1 MKLFPTFV
9 FAAAVVSTLALCA
22 CGSSSLPGAAK
33 EQFFVTEVKPLLEQN
48 CLACHNTD
56 AHPSH
61 LNLSDSRAL
70 ASRGKGGKAYI
81 VPGHPDDG
89 LLIAAISRKG
99 SHPKVMP
106 RLDLSLTDD
115 QIGILREWI
124 QDGAAWPKGDAGK
137 LTPKAN
143 AER

>member
-1 MKLFPTFV
+1 MKHFPMFL
-9 FAAAVVSTLALCA
+9 FAAAVLAAAMLCA

-33 EQFFVTEVKPLLEQN
+33 EQFFVSEVKPVLEQN

-61 LNLSDSRAL
+61 LNLSESRAL
-70 ASRGKGGKAYI
+70 TARGKGGRAYI
-81 VPGHPDDG
+81 VPGHPEDS

-115 QIGILREWI
+115 QIGVLREWI
-124 QDGAAWPKGDAGK
+124 QDGAVWPKGESGK
-137 LTPKAN
+137 LAPKAN